1 MRIRPSGIVLG
12 ACAAIALAGSQLAVP
27 MSTAAAASSPSLRA
41 AAHPVAYVPLRGSK
55 RAGFDQVFTNM
66 DYNGGPVMPSNT
78 DYMVLW
84 SPAGLPAYPAGYVSG
99 LRTFFKDLAH
109 DSGGHQNVDSVSAQY
124 NDLTG
129 AFARYQTTFGGALV
143 DTDPYPP
150 TECPAAAPVTAC
162 LTDAQIQTELEHF
175 AASRGLKTDL
185 SHEYFLLTPPH
196 VESCFS
202 NDPNASPPFGG
213 CSAGEPRSLAFF
225 CAYHQNTSLSPM
237 LLYANDPFDATNPLC
252 QDGNNPN
259 GIADG
264 EINGGLSHEQNES
277 VTDPLPNDAWTN
289 GAGTNQGQ
297 EVGDQCVGMYG
308 TPLGT
313 HNGAKYNQVINGH
326 FYWFQEEWSNQA
338 HSCLQR
344 LTPTAARPHA
354 MFTVAAGSG
363 LTLNFDARG
372 SSAPGGVT
380 EYVWQFNDAFG
391 AQTVEQTTPKI
402 CRRLLRRPDHHGQG
416 RHVHGQRR
424 HRHHRSERDH
434 PRLQLRTDASV
445 GRTAGKLLR
454 AGRCQRAAGDDIS
467 VGIRRR
473 HHRFGPVSGAR
484 VQATGTVH
492 RYAGDVQRRRI
503 GVPWRRRRPR
513 VHAVTDGRRV
523 ASADP
528 LQLSVGQ
535 AGHLQS
541 STSRSEGLRSARSSE
556 SFTWTGYRDLLIAAY
571 RQVTASASWPKRPLV
586 PLSPGEHAR
595 PAFQARQEVTLR
607 LPEPPAGQSRPR
619 T

>member
-1 MRIRPSGIVLG
+1 MRIRPSGIFLV
-12 ACAAIALAGSQLAVP
+12 ACAAIALAGSQLAMPV
-27 MSTAAAASSPSLRA
+27 SIAAAASSPALRA
-41 AAHPVAYVPLRGSK
+41 TSHPVAYVPLRGAK
-55 RAGFDQVFTNM
+55 PAGFDQVFTNM

-84 SPAGLPAYPAGYVSG
+84 SPAGLSAYPAGYVSG
-99 LRTFFKDLAH
+99 LQTFFKDLAH

-129 AFARYQTTFGGALV
+129 AFARYQTSFGGALV
-143 DTDPYPP
+143 DTAPYPP
-150 TECPAAAPVTAC
+150 TQCPAAAPVTAC
-162 LTDAQIQTELEHF
+162 LTDAQIQTELERF
-175 AASRGLKTDL
+175 VASRGLKTDL

-213 CSAGEPRSLAFF
+213 CSAGEPSNLAFF

-237 LLYANDPFDATNPLC
+237 LIYANDPFDATNPLC

-289 GAGTNQGQ
+289 GAGLNQGQ

-326 FYWFQEEWSNQA
+326 FYWFQEEWSNQT

-344 LTPTAARPHA
+344 LTPAAARPHA
-354 MFTVAAGSG
+354 KFTVSAGSG

-372 SSAPGGVT
+372 SGAPGGVA
-380 EYVWQFNDAFG
+380 EYVWQFNDVFG

-402 CRRLLRRPDHHGQG
+402 SHTFPSAGAYSVGLTIMAKDGTSTGNGGIVTTGQSGITPGFSFGPTHPSAGRPVSFSALGTVSAQPVMTYLWEFGDGTTGSGPSPTHVYRHPG
-416 RHVHGQRR
+416 RHIVTLVMFSG
-424 HRHHRSERDH
+424 
-434 PRLQLRTDASV
+434 V
-445 GRTAGKLLR
+445 GSAFPGAG
-454 AGRCQRAAGDDIS
+454 A
-467 VGIRRR
+467 
-473 HHRFGPVSGAR
+473 
-484 VQATGTVH
+484 GTVST
-492 RYAGDVQRRRI
+492 RSL
-503 GVPWRRRRPR
+503 
-513 VHAVTDGRRV
+513 T
-523 ASADP
+523 
-528 LQLSVGQ
+528 VG
-535 AGHLQS
+535 G
-541 STSRSEGLRSARSSE
+541 
-556 SFTWTGYRDLLIAAY
+556 
-571 RQVTASASWPKRPLV
+571 
-586 PLSPGEHAR
+586 
-595 PAFQARQEVTLR
+595 
-607 LPEPPAGQSRPR
+607 
-619 T
+619 